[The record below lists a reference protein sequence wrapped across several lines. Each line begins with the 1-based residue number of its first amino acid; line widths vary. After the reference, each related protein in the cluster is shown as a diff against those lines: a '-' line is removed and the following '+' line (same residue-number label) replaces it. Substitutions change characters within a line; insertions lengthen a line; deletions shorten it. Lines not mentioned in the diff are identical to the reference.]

1 MASILPGL
9 IGGSVIIET
18 IFSIPGLGQLG
29 FESVLARDYPTVLAL
44 FTASAVLTL
53 IGILISDL
61 ASCRGG
67 SAHRLWPTATMSAL
81 QLSPAAVEEVAL
93 AGPSASEGLWDDV
106 WKRFKRNPIALMGF
120 YAVCFLAFMAL
131 FADFLAN
138 DKPYYLQYGGKTY
151 FPIFRSYLVGAKLG
165 QWPAE
170 LLNVDYKKLEGAKAI
185 FPPIPYRPS
194 NINLLEPL
202 EPPSAKHWF
211 GTDKLGRDVMAG
223 MIHGSRISLSIG
235 FVAVGI
241 AVAIGVVLGA
251 IAGYFG
257 SWVDLVISRLFE
269 VMLSIPTFFLLIT
282 VAALLPPSI
291 FLTMAII
298 GMTGWVGIARFTRN
312 EFLRIRN
319 QDYVTAAIALGV
331 TDRKVM
337 FKHILPNALAPVI
350 VSVVLGIAGAILVE
364 SSLSFLGIG
373 VPAELVTW
381 GSILQEAS
389 TTTFAWWLAVFP
401 GFAIFITVLAYYLV
415 GEGLR
420 EVLDPRLRGLR

>member
-1 MASILPGL
+1 
-9 IGGSVIIET
+9 
-18 IFSIPGLGQLG
+18 
-29 FESVLARDYPTVLAL
+29 
-44 FTASAVLTL
+44 
-53 IGILISDL
+53 
-61 ASCRGG
+61 
-67 SAHRLWPTATMSAL
+67 MSAI
-81 QLSPAAVEEVAL
+81 QLSPAALEDAVVAD
-93 AGPSASEGLWDDV
+93 AGATGGLWADV
-106 WKRFKRNPIALMGF
+106 WKRFKRNPIALAGF
-120 YAVCFLAFMAL
+120 YVVCVLVFMAL
-131 FADFLAN
+131 FADFIAN
-138 DKPYYLQYGGKTY
+138 DKPYYLEYRGKTY
-151 FPIFRSYLVGAKLG
+151 FPIFRNYLVGARIV

-170 LLNVDYKKLEGAKAI
+170 LLNVEFKKLENARAVY
-185 FPPIPYRPS
+185 PPIAYRPS

-241 AVAIGVVLGA
+241 AVVIGVMLGA

-257 SWVDLVISRLFE
+257 SWVDLVISRVFE
-269 VMLSIPTFFLLIT
+269 IMLSIPTFFLLIT

-298 GMTGWVGIARFTRN
+298 GATSWVGIARFTRN
-312 EFLRIRN
+312 EFLRIRT
-319 QDYVTAAIALGV
+319 QDYVTSAIALGV

-401 GFAIFITVLAYYLV
+401 GFAIFMTVLAYYLV

>member
-1 MASILPGL
+1 M
-9 IGGSVIIET
+9 
-18 IFSIPGLGQLG
+18 
-29 FESVLARDYPTVLAL
+29 
-44 FTASAVLTL
+44 SAV
-53 IGILISDL
+53 
-61 ASCRGG
+61 
-67 SAHRLWPTATMSAL
+67 
-81 QLSPAAVEEVAL
+81 QLSPVAL
-93 AGPSASEGLWDDV
+93 VDVTAPEVDTSRGLWADV
-106 WKRFKRNPIALMGF
+106 WKRFKRNPIALAGF
-120 YAVCFLAFMAL
+120 YVVCFLAFMAL

-138 DKPYYLQYGGKTY
+138 DKPYYLRYGGKTY
-151 FPIFRSYLVGAKLG
+151 FPIFRSYIVAAKLG
-165 QWPAE
+165 HWPPE
-170 LLNVDYKKLEGAKAI
+170 LLNVDFKKLENAQAV

-194 NINLLEPL
+194 NIHLLEPL
-202 EPPSAKHWF
+202 EPPSAKHLF
-211 GTDKLGRDVMAG
+211 GTDKLGRDIMAG

-241 AVAIGVVLGA
+241 AVIVGVILGA

-257 SWVDLVISRLFE
+257 GWVDLVISRLFE
-269 VMLSIPTFFLLIT
+269 IMLSIPTFFLLIT

-298 GMTGWVGIARFTRN
+298 GMTSWVGIARFTRN

-319 QDYVTAAIALGV
+319 QDYVTSAIALGV
-331 TDRKVM
+331 SDRTVM

>member
-1 MASILPGL
+1 LEA
-9 IGGSVIIET
+9 T
-18 IFSIPGLGQLG
+18 
-29 FESVLARDYPTVLAL
+29 ES
-44 FTASAVLTL
+44 S
-53 IGILISDL
+53 S
-61 ASCRGG
+61 
-67 SAHRLWPTATMSAL
+67 
-81 QLSPAAVEEVAL
+81 
-93 AGPSASEGLWDDV
+93 GLWSDV
-106 WKRFKRNPIALMGF
+106 WHRFQHNPIALVGF
-120 YAVCFLAFMAL
+120 YVVCFLGFMAL
-131 FADFLAN
+131 FADFIAN
-138 DKPYYLQYGGKTY
+138 DTPYYTNYRGKAY
-151 FPIFRSYLVGAKLG
+151 FPIVRSYVVGMKLG

-170 LLNVDYKKLEGAKAI
+170 LLNVDFKKLEGATSI

-202 EPPSAKHWF
+202 EPPSARHWF

-223 MIHGSRISLSIG
+223 MIHGSRVSLSIG

-241 AVAIGVVLGA
+241 AVLIGVVLGA

-282 VAALLPPSI
+282 IAALLPPSI
-291 FLTMAII
+291 FLTMGII
-298 GMTGWVGIARFTRN
+298 GLTGWVGIARFTRN
-312 EFLRIRN
+312 EFLKIRSL
-319 QDYVTAAIALGV
+319 DYVTSAIALGAS
-331 TDRKVM
+331 DRKVM
-337 FKHILPNALAPVI
+337 YKHILPNALAPVI

-381 GSILQEAS
+381 GSILHEAS
-389 TTTFAWWLAVFP
+389 STTFAWWLAVFP

>member
-1 MASILPGL
+1 MISQPTDRAATT
-9 IGGSVIIET
+9 IGVAPE
-18 IFSIPGLGQLG
+18 
-29 FESVLARDYPTVLAL
+29 LA
-44 FTASAVLTL
+44 
-53 IGILISDL
+53 
-61 ASCRGG
+61 
-67 SAHRLWPTATMSAL
+67 
-81 QLSPAAVEEVAL
+81 EVTR
-93 AGPSASEGLWDDV
+93 GLWSDV
-106 WKRFKRNPIALMGF
+106 WQRFKHNPIALAGF
-120 YAVCFLAFMAL
+120 YVVCFLVLVAL
-131 FADFLAN
+131 LADVIAN
-138 DKPYYLQYGGKTY
+138 DKPYYMEYRGNRY
-151 FPIFRSYLVGAKLG
+151 FPIFRSYLVSLKLG

-170 LLNVDYKKLEGAKAI
+170 LLNVEFNKLEGAQSI
-185 FPPIPYRPS
+185 FPPIPFRAS

-202 EPPSAKHWF
+202 EPPSPRHWF

-223 MIHGSRISLSIG
+223 MIHGSRVSLSIG

-241 AVAIGVVLGA
+241 AVIIGVILGA

-257 SWVDLVISRLFE
+257 LWVDLLVSRLFE

-282 VAALLPPSI
+282 IAALLPPSI
-291 FLTMAII
+291 YLTMIII
-298 GMTGWVGIARFTRN
+298 GATSWVGIARFTRN

-319 QDYVTAAIALGV
+319 LDYVTSAIALGA
-331 TDRKVM
+331 THREVM

-381 GSILQEAS
+381 GSILHEAS
-389 TTTFAWWLAVFP
+389 STTFAWWLAVFP

>member
-1 MASILPGL
+1 MNLQS
-9 IGGSVIIET
+9 
-18 IFSIPGLGQLG
+18 
-29 FESVLARDYPTVLAL
+29 
-44 FTASAVLTL
+44 
-53 IGILISDL
+53 
-61 ASCRGG
+61 
-67 SAHRLWPTATMSAL
+67 PTAPL
-81 QLSPAAVEEVAL
+81 QPADKPAGAEDTNVA
-93 AGPSASEGLWDDV
+93 EGLWSDI
-106 WKRFKRNPIALMGF
+106 WRRFKHNPIALAGF
-120 YAVCFLAFMAL
+120 YVVCLLAFMAL
-131 FADFLAN
+131 FADFITN
-138 DKPYYLQYGGKTY
+138 DKPYYLNYKGKSY
-151 FPIFRSYLVGAKLG
+151 FPIVRSYLVGAKLA

-170 LLNVDYKKLEGAKAI
+170 LLNVDFKKLDGAKALY
-185 FPPIPYRPS
+185 PPIPYRPS

-202 EPPSAKHWF
+202 EPPSAKHLF
-211 GTDKLGRDVMAG
+211 GTDKLGRDVAAG

-241 AVAIGVVLGA
+241 AGLIGIALGA
-251 IAGYFG
+251 VAGYFG
-257 SWVDLVISRLFE
+257 SWTDLTISRLFE
-269 VMLSIPTFFLLIT
+269 IMLSIPTFFLLIT
-282 VAALLPPSI
+282 IAALLPPSI

-298 GMTGWVGIARFTRN
+298 GATSWVGMARFTRN

-319 QDYVTAAIALGV
+319 LDYVTAAVALGV

-350 VSVVLGIAGAILVE
+350 VSVVFGVGGAILVE

-381 GSILQEAS
+381 GSILQEGS

>member
-1 MASILPGL
+1 
-9 IGGSVIIET
+9 
-18 IFSIPGLGQLG
+18 
-29 FESVLARDYPTVLAL
+29 
-44 FTASAVLTL
+44 
-53 IGILISDL
+53 
-61 ASCRGG
+61 
-67 SAHRLWPTATMSAL
+67 
-81 QLSPAAVEEVAL
+81 
-93 AGPSASEGLWDDV
+93 
-106 WKRFKRNPIALMGF
+106 
-120 YAVCFLAFMAL
+120 
-131 FADFLAN
+131 LAN
-138 DKPYYLQYGGKTY
+138 DKPYYLEYHGKVY
-151 FPIFRSYLVGAKLG
+151 FTILRSYLVGMRLAN
-165 QWPAE
+165 WPTE
-170 LLNVDYKKLEGAKAI
+170 LLNVNFKKLEGAKGI
-185 FPPIPYRPS
+185 FPPNPYRPS

-202 EPPSAKHWF
+202 ESPSSKHWF
-211 GTDKLGRDVMAG
+211 GTDKLGRDVASG

-241 AVAIGVVLGA
+241 AVIIGVILGA

-257 SWVDLVISRLFE
+257 SWVDLVVSRLFE
-269 VMLSIPTFFLLIT
+269 IMLSIPTFFLLIT

-298 GMTGWVGIARFTRN
+298 GMTSWVGMARFTRN
-312 EFLRIRN
+312 EFLRIRSL
-319 QDYVTAAIALGV
+319 DYVTAAIALGV
-331 TDRKVM
+331 SDRKVM

-381 GSILQEAS
+381 GSILHEAS

>member
-1 MASILPGL
+1 
-9 IGGSVIIET
+9 
-18 IFSIPGLGQLG
+18 
-29 FESVLARDYPTVLAL
+29 
-44 FTASAVLTL
+44 
-53 IGILISDL
+53 
-61 ASCRGG
+61 
-67 SAHRLWPTATMSAL
+67 MSAL

-93 AGPSASEGLWDDV
+93 AGPSASEGLWNDV
-106 WKRFKRNPIALMGF
+106 WKRFKRNPIALTGF
-120 YAVCFLAFMAL
+120 YVVCFLAFMAL

-170 LLNVDYKKLEGAKAI
+170 LLNVDYKKLEGATAI

-257 SWVDLVISRLFE
+257 SWVDLVISRVFE
-269 VMLSIPTFFLLIT
+269 IMLSIPTFFLLIT

-298 GMTGWVGIARFTRN
+298 GMTSWVGMARFTRN
-312 EFLRIRN
+312 EFLRIRTL
-319 QDYVTAAIALGV
+319 DYVTSAIALGV

>member
-1 MASILPGL
+1 MNAVQEKQRAVDYEVIEATVS
-9 IGGSVIIET
+9 GSLWSDLWQR
-18 IFSIPGLGQLG
+18 FKLN
-29 FESVLARDYPTVLAL
+29 RLAL
-44 FTASAVLTL
+44 S
-53 IGILISDL
+53 
-61 ASCRGG
+61 
-67 SAHRLWPTATMSAL
+67 
-81 QLSPAAVEEVAL
+81 
-93 AGPSASEGLWDDV
+93 
-106 WKRFKRNPIALMGF
+106 GF
-120 YAVCFLAFMAL
+120 YVVCVFAFMAV

-138 DKPYYLQYGGKTY
+138 DKPYYLKYRGQTY
-151 FPIFRSYLVGAKLG
+151 FPIFRNYIVDAKLG
-165 QWPAE
+165 RWPAE
-170 LLNVDYKKLEGAKAI
+170 LLNVDFKKLESAQAV
-185 FPPIPYRPS
+185 FPPVPFRPS
-194 NINLLEPL
+194 NIHLLEPL

-241 AVAIGVVLGA
+241 AVLIGVVLGA

-257 SWVDLVISRLFE
+257 AWVDLIISRLFE
-269 VMLSIPTFFLLIT
+269 IMLSIPTFFLLIT

-291 FLTMAII
+291 YLTMLII
-298 GMTGWVGIARFTRN
+298 GATSWVGIARFTRN
-312 EFLRIRN
+312 EFLRIRT
-319 QDYVTAAIALGV
+319 QDYVTSAIALGV

-350 VSVVLGIAGAILVE
+350 VSIVLGIAGAILVE

-373 VPAELVTW
+373 VPAQLVTW
-381 GSILQEAS
+381 GSILREAS
-389 TTTFAWWLAVFP
+389 STTFAWWLAVFP

>member
-1 MASILPGL
+1 MNSSHSPTEPTTSIVTRRSSVT
-9 IGGSVIIET
+9 GGT
-18 IFSIPGLGQLG
+18 
-29 FESVLARDYPTVLAL
+29 
-44 FTASAVLTL
+44 TA
-53 IGILISDL
+53 
-61 ASCRGG
+61 
-67 SAHRLWPTATMSAL
+67 
-81 QLSPAAVEEVAL
+81 
-93 AGPSASEGLWDDV
+93 GLWSYV
-106 WKRFKRNPIALMGF
+106 WQQFTRNWIALCGF
-120 YAVCFLAFMAL
+120 YVVCLLLAIAL

-138 DKPYYLQYGGKTY
+138 DRPYYLSYRGKTY
-151 FPIFRSYLVGAKLG
+151 FPILRSYLVSAGLG
-165 QWPAE
+165 RWPAE
-170 LLNVDYKKLEGAKAI
+170 LLNVDFKKLDGAAAI
-185 FPPIPYRPS
+185 FPPVPYRPS
-194 NINLLEPL
+194 NIDLFAPFES
-202 EPPSAKHWF
+202 PSGNHWL

-235 FVAVGI
+235 FVAIGL
-241 AVAIGVVLGA
+241 AVVIGMVLGA

-257 SWVDLVISRLFE
+257 SWVDLAVSRVFE
-269 VMLSIPTFFLLIT
+269 IALAIPTFFLLIT

-291 FLTMAII
+291 YLTMIII
-298 GMTGWVGIARFTRN
+298 GATSWVGIARFTRN

-319 QDYVTAAIALGV
+319 LDYVTAAIALGV
-331 TDRKVM
+331 SSRKIM

-381 GSILQEAS
+381 GSILHEAS
-389 TTTFAWWLAVFP
+389 SATFAWWLAVFP

>member
-1 MASILPGL
+1 MASATTTSL
-9 IGGSVIIET
+9 ET
-18 IFSIPGLGQLG
+18 TT
-29 FESVLARDYPTVLAL
+29 E
-44 FTASAVLTL
+44 
-53 IGILISDL
+53 
-61 ASCRGG
+61 
-67 SAHRLWPTATMSAL
+67 
-81 QLSPAAVEEVAL
+81 AAQ
-93 AGPSASEGLWDDV
+93 SRGLWSDV
-106 WKRFKRNPIALMGF
+106 WSRFKHNSIALTGF
-120 YAVCFLAFMAL
+120 YVVAVFVFMAL
-131 FADFLAN
+131 GADFIAN
-138 DKPYYLQYGGKTY
+138 DKPYYTEYQGKSY

-170 LLNVDYKKLEGAKAI
+170 LLNVDYQKLEGAKSI
-185 FPPIPYRPS
+185 FPPIPHRPS
-194 NINLLEPL
+194 NINLLAPL
-202 EPPSAKHWF
+202 EPPSGRHWF

-223 MIHGSRISLSIG
+223 MVHGSRVSLSIG

-241 AVAIGVVLGA
+241 AVVIGVVLGS

-257 SWVDLVISRLFE
+257 GWIDLAVSRLFE

-282 VAALLPPSI
+282 IAALLPPSI
-291 FLTMAII
+291 FLTMFII
-298 GMTGWVGIARFTRN
+298 GATSWVGIARFTRN
-312 EFLRIRN
+312 EFLKIRN
-319 QDYVTAAIALGV
+319 LDYVTAAIALGV
-331 TDRKVM
+331 SDRKVM

-381 GSILQEAS
+381 GSILHEAS
-389 TTTFAWWLAVFP
+389 TTTYAWWLAVFP

>member
-1 MASILPGL
+1 M
-9 IGGSVIIET
+9 
-18 IFSIPGLGQLG
+18 
-29 FESVLARDYPTVLAL
+29 
-44 FTASAVLTL
+44 SAV
-53 IGILISDL
+53 
-61 ASCRGG
+61 
-67 SAHRLWPTATMSAL
+67 
-81 QLSPAAVEEVAL
+81 QLNPAVVEEVVA
-93 AGPSASEGLWDDV
+93 ADAVTSEGLWLDV
-106 WKRFKRNPIALMGF
+106 WKRFKRNSIALTGF
-120 YAVCFLAFMAL
+120 YVVCFLAFMAL

-151 FPIFRSYLVGAKLG
+151 FPIFRSYIVGTKLG
-165 QWPAE
+165 HWPAE
-170 LLNVDYKKLEGAKAI
+170 LLNVDFKKLEGAKAI

-241 AVAIGVVLGA
+241 AVAIGIVLGA

-269 VMLSIPTFFLLIT
+269 IMLSIPTFFLLIT

-298 GMTGWVGIARFTRN
+298 GMTSWVGIARFTRN

-319 QDYVTAAIALGV
+319 QDYVTSAIALGV
-331 TDRKVM
+331 KDRKVM